1 MAVKIGRAGAPA
13 SPFELLLGA
22 GEHPL
27 DRELNFETELL
38 EQQQGSGVSHEEM
51 EAMLKKIDEQ
61 ASRLTKTPT
70 YDELKQYRT
79 LIKDFIGTAVAN
91 MYEVHTSAGWDRM
104 GRQRAYTTVRKI
116 DLKLEEMAEKIR
128 LGQAD
133 KLDVIASHD
142 AIRGMLVDLFM

>member
-1 MAVKIGRAGAPA
+1 MAVKIARTGAPA
-13 SPFELLLGA
+13 SPFELLRGV

-27 DRELNFETELL
+27 DRELSFEAELM
-38 EQQQGSGVSHEEM
+38 EQQQEGIPHEEM

-61 ASRLTKTPT
+61 AARLTKTPT

-79 LIKDFIGTAVAN
+79 LIKDFIGAAVNN

-128 LGQAD
+128 LGQSAQ
-133 KLDVIASHD
+133 LDIIASHD

>member
-13 SPFELLLGA
+13 SPFELLRGTSD
-22 GEHPL
+22 HSL

-79 LIKDFIGTAVAN
+79 MIKDFIGTAVAN

>member
-1 MAVKIGRAGAPA
+1 MAMKVVNVATTT
-13 SPFELLLGA
+13 PFEILRDGSTKVFEKDNDFA
-22 GEHPL
+22 E
-27 DRELNFETELL
+27 ELFKQSDE
-38 EQQQGSGVSHEEM
+38 GVSHEEM

-61 ASRLTKTPT
+61 AARLTKTPT

-79 LIKDFIGTAVAN
+79 LIKDFIGAAVSN

-128 LGQAD
+128 LGQSAQ
-133 KLDVIASHD
+133 LDIIASHD